1 MRLWII
7 VKITAGMAVA
17 SVVAFTGA
25 LAYHVAVEPLGGI
38 FEKMIPEA
46 GSVLRVERE
55 EDFAKFLDSA
65 EMPDFE
71 PGDRAF
77 QKAHELIA
85 MGRIPE
91 GREKLMA
98 IVNVFPSSPSAPT
111 ARRIVWQMNLD
122 EILSS
127 GFLEGKTHY
136 EVKRGDSYFAIAD
149 RQDTSL
155 DMLMHLN
162 GMMELQNLKPGDD
175 LEILHLNFRLLIEP
189 QRKAISLWEGARF
202 ICEYP
207 VMKISGL
214 MPNSGKTVIA
224 SRHAT
229 IDGRNVPPTEKDYR
243 TTSKSIQFKNPPL
256 QILPFDEIDEAP
268 PSGLFLSVPDIEELF
283 LLTRTGNEVEI
294 RNPKR

>member
-111 ARRIVWQMNLD
+111 ARRIVGQMNLD

-224 SRHAT
+224 SRRAT

>member
-1 MRLWII
+1 
-7 VKITAGMAVA
+7 
-17 SVVAFTGA
+17 
-25 LAYHVAVEPLGGI
+25 
-38 FEKMIPEA
+38 
-46 GSVLRVERE
+46 
-55 EDFAKFLDSA
+55 
-65 EMPDFE
+65 
-71 PGDRAF
+71 
-77 QKAHELIA
+77 

-111 ARRIVWQMNLD
+111 ARRIVGQMNLD

-207 VMKISGL
+207 VMKI
-214 MPNSGKTVIA
+214 
-224 SRHAT
+224 
-229 IDGRNVPPTEKDYR
+229 
-243 TTSKSIQFKNPPL
+243 
-256 QILPFDEIDEAP
+256 
-268 PSGLFLSVPDIEELF
+268 
-283 LLTRTGNEVEI
+283 
-294 RNPKR
+294 